1 MHPIERLRFVARA
14 SGADQG
20 LLVRET
26 AHALA
31 AFRDD
36 PTGLVAACRRIV
48 DRHPTS
54 GPLWW
59 LCARVLTSPDGQQ
72 EAWQAVEEIDRD
84 RTAAELAFA
93 LPDEATVCV
102 VGWPEVVGDAL
113 PRRGDV
119 EVLAVDAL
127 GEGSGLVRRLVQAGS
142 VAVDVPTSGLGAAV
156 ASSDVLLLE
165 AVALGPSGFVAVSGS
180 LAAAAVARHAEVP
193 VWVVAGVGRLL
204 PARMWDALADR
215 QATRA
220 ADPWDLDEEVV
231 PLDLADRVCGPSGLV
246 PAEVALRRTDCPVA
260 PELFGAGS
268 APGTYTGTR

>member
-1 MHPIERLRFVARA
+1 M
-14 SGADQG
+14 
-20 LLVRET
+20 LVRET
-26 AHALA
+26 AQALT

-36 PTGLVAACRRIV
+36 PAGLVAACRRII

-59 LCARVLTSPDGQQ
+59 LCARVLTSPDGQR
-72 EAWQAVEEIDRD
+72 EAWQAVDDIERD
-84 RTAAELAFA
+84 PTSSELGFA
-93 LPDEATVCV
+93 LPQDATACV
-102 VGWPEVVGDAL
+102 VGWPELVGEAL

-119 EVLAVDAL
+119 EVLAVDSL

-142 VAVDVPTSGLGAAV
+142 EAVDVSTSGLGAAV

-165 AVALGPSGFVAVSGS
+165 AVALGPTGFVAVSGS

-193 VWVVAGVGRLL
+193 VWVMAGVGRLL
-204 PARMWDALADR
+204 PSRMWDALAGR

-231 PLDLADRVCGPSGLV
+231 PLSLVDRVCGPAGLEL
-246 PAEVALRRTDCPVA
+246 PEAALRRTDCPVA
-260 PELFGAGS
+260 PELFDTGS
-268 APGTYTGTR
+268 APGTYRR